1 MLTILWWALVALLL
15 CFGFLGCFINKVPG
29 PIAVVIA
36 TLLAILCL
44 DIPIEWSTFGI
55 ITALAVASMIVSK
68 LLVKLVKKLHE
79 YSKRATWGTTIGSI
93 VGLLLVWGAASSES
107 NALIVTMLIVGF
119 IVLPFVLAFLLEL
132 TNKQG
137 AVMALRC
144 ATSAT
149 CAYLSDTLLKLAVF
163 VYAFYVIFQIG

>member
-1 MLTILWWALVALLL
+1 MLSILWWVLVGL
-15 CFGFLGCFINKVPG
+15 CLVFGFLGCFINKVPG

-36 TLLAILCL
+36 TLLAITCL
-44 DIPIEWSTFGI
+44 DIPIEWGTFGI

-68 LLVKLVKKLHE
+68 LLVKLVKKLQE

-93 VGLLLVWGAASSES
+93 IGLLLVWGSASADSD
-107 NALIVTMLIVGF
+107 ALLVVMLIIGF

-137 AVMALRC
+137 VQMALKS
-144 ATSAT
+144 AASAT
-149 CAYLSDTLLKLAVF
+149 CVYLSDTLLKLAVF
-163 VYAFYVIFQIG
+163 VYAIYVIFQIG

>member
-1 MLTILWWALVALLL
+1 MLTILWWALVALCL
-15 CFGFLGCFINKVPG
+15 CLGFLGCFINKVPG
-29 PIAVVIA
+29 PIGVVIA

-55 ITALAVASMIVSK
+55 ITALAIASMIVSK
-68 LLVKLVKKLHE
+68 LLVKLVKKLQE

-93 VGLLLVWGAASSES
+93 IGLLLIYSVTSSDS
-107 NALIVTMLIVGF
+107 KALLITMLIVGF
-119 IVLPFVLAFLLEL
+119 VVLPFVLAFLLEL

-137 AVMALRC
+137 ALMALKC

-163 VYAFYVIFQIG
+163 VYAIYVIFQIG

>member
-55 ITALAVASMIVSK
+55 ITALAIASMIVSK

-163 VYAFYVIFQIG
+163 VYAIYVIFQIG

>member
-1 MLTILWWALVALLL
+1 MLAILWWVLVGL
-15 CFGFLGCFINKVPG
+15 CLVFGFLGCFINKVPG

-36 TLLAILCL
+36 TLIAILAL

-55 ITALAVASMIVSK
+55 IAGLAVASMIVSK
-68 LLVKLVKKLHE
+68 LLVKLVKKLQE
-79 YSKRATWGTTIGSI
+79 YSKRATWGTTIGSL
-93 VGLLLVWGAASSES
+93 VGLLLVWGSASADS
-107 NALIVTMLIVGF
+107 NALLVTMLIVGF
-119 IVLPFVLAFLLEL
+119 VVLPFVLAFLLEL

-137 AVMALRC
+137 AAMALKC

-163 VYAFYVIFQIG
+163 VYAIYVIFQI

>member
-1 MLTILWWALVALLL
+1 MLTILWWVLVGL
-15 CFGFLGCFINKVPG
+15 CLVFGFLGCFINKVPG

-36 TLLAILCL
+36 TLIAILAL

-55 ITALAVASMIVSK
+55 IAGLAVASMIVSK
-68 LLVKLVKKLHE
+68 LLVKLVKKLQE
-79 YSKRATWGTTIGSI
+79 YSKRATWGTTIGSL
-93 VGLLLVWGAASSES
+93 VGLLLVWGSASADS
-107 NALIVTMLIVGF
+107 NALIITMLIVGF
-119 IVLPFVLAFLLEL
+119 IVLPFVLAFLFEL

-137 AVMALRC
+137 ASMALKC

-163 VYAFYVIFQIG
+163 VYAIYVIFQIG

>member
-1 MLTILWWALVALLL
+1 M
-15 CFGFLGCFINKVPG
+15 
-29 PIAVVIA
+29 VIA

-55 ITALAVASMIVSK
+55 ITALAIASMIVSK
-68 LLVKLVKKLHE
+68 LLVKLVKKLQE
-79 YSKRATWGTTIGSI
+79 YSKRAAWGTTIGSI
-93 VGLLLVWGAASSES
+93 VGLLLVWGTSSSDS
-107 NALIVTMLIVGF
+107 NALHISMLIVGF

-137 AVMALRC
+137 AVMALKC

-149 CAYLSDTLLKLAVF
+149 CAYLSDTLLKLAVC
-163 VYAFYVIFQIG
+163 VYAIYVIFQIG